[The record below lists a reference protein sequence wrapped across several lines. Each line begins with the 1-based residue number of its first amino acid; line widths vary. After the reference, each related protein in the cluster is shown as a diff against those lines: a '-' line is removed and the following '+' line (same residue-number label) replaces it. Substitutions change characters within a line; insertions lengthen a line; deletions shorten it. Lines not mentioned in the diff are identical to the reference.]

1 MSLGIDDQAAAIAER
16 AMGLMKRY
24 GGPSKDPEDAA
35 PGVLVAK
42 LPAWRGFK
50 IKFIPT
56 GDGRSRV
63 GRLRLRLLGELMLA
77 ARLDRGWEEDADRI
91 ADLRAKPGDWRER
104 FMALR

>member
-1 MSLGIDDQAAAIAER
+1 MNLSMEDENAAIASR
-16 AMGLMKRY
+16 AMGLMQRH
-24 GGPSKDPEDAA
+24 GGPSKDPEDGA

-42 LPAWRGFK
+42 LPEWRGFK

-56 GDGRSRV
+56 GDGRGRV